1 MSPTELMNVLNQFS
15 NTGGAQIKYYIVQS
29 LYPDAPDCEKEKIS
43 GIYTSSYRKVKSIVE
58 EKNLPLL
65 KFDNL
70 SNLTSE
76 AQDNA
81 AEIEQLQKRI
91 AELREQKQEVWE
103 SLQKQVD
110 RKDVLEKE
118 NAALM
123 QQLDQ
128 LQSNLEAAADQI
140 ENLTKGNRGF
150 SQEEMDARFSQMM
163 QTESELRNQVAQL
176 TRERD
181 DWKANAQAYKGA
193 AEKYKKEQ
201 EGAAR
206 PKNPLLYGFD

>member
-65 KFDNL
+65 KFDNP

-81 AEIEQLQKRI
+81 AEIEQLQARI
-91 AELREQKQEVWE
+91 AALQEQKQEVWM

-118 NAALM
+118 NAALA
-123 QQLDQ
+123 QQLEQ
-128 LQSNLEAAADQI
+128 LQNNLKAAADQI
-140 ENLTKGNRGF
+140 ENLTKANSSF
-150 SQEEMDARFSQMM
+150 SQEEMDARFDQMM

-181 DWKANAQAYKGA
+181 DWKANAQVYKGA

-201 EGAAR
+201 ESAAR
-206 PKNPLLYGFD
+206 TKNPLLHGFD